1 MYKLLSSMLLVLLF
15 LFSFFS
21 LSYGLNYSF
30 IWSEDAINTSSNIT
44 NDLSLESGSAILIEQ
59 TTRKSFI

>member
-1 MYKLLSSMLLVLLF
+1 MYKLLSNMLLVLLF

-21 LSYGLNYSF
+21 VSYGSNYSF
-30 IWSEDAINTSSNIT
+30 IWNEDTTNTSSNIT

-59 TTRKSFI
+59 TTRENFI